1 MPILTPDDVRKIA
14 QLARLK
20 LNDAEVDRFAAQ
32 LDSILDHFT
41 ELQSVDTTGVEPT
54 AHSVGGKNVT
64 RPDVARPSLTPDE
77 VVANAPRAEDNM
89 FVVPQIVE
97 TD

>member
-14 QLARLK
+14 HLARLS
-20 LNDAEVDRFAAQ
+20 LDEDEVERFATQ

-41 ELQSVDTTGVEPT
+41 ELQSVDTAGVEPT
-54 AHSVGGKNVT
+54 AHSVGAKNVT
-64 RPDVARPSLTPDE
+64 RADVARPSLAPEE